1 MPTAISQKTL
11 VSKKDPSYHIFIN
24 TSLFIF
30 SMLQFLKKIIKKEEQ
45 QATIA
50 FHELENWLSSKEAYH
65 KDLVKK
71 DVADILEALQKES
84 ERILAKL
91 KELEEAALRN
101 DKMPQR
107 ALAVMQGN
115 REAFIRALSRFFSNI
130 DLKHEDVFESSK
142 KSIKMQK
149 EMTDL
154 ASSTARSHAI
164 LSQLFANHIADITES
179 MRLVD
184 LHLKKITSTVETSTL
199 QKILHLKQELQ
210 DIQKKIQAKARHEQ
224 AIKDHSVAA
233 EETSKKKEKVHTDLV
248 DKEQSSEFGRYQEL
262 LDEAQQAEV
271 AMLEVENTLFHDFSD
286 LERVLRKFSKITI
299 MHEALIEQ
307 YLQNAIHAL
316 MADEKLDIIALIEGM
331 KKAVMDN
338 TIELEER
345 KREKILAKVNQLT
358 QDYFMNMKEKY
369 SKLKMSLDSVN
380 TKIEENIVQKEV
392 NSLKDEEER
401 LEMELGKYKAAM
413 QDFERELQKI
423 DVDALKKNIEEKINK
438 ELAQN
443 KEKIIIQ

>member
-1 MPTAISQKTL
+1 
-11 VSKKDPSYHIFIN
+11 
-24 TSLFIF
+24 
-30 SMLQFLKKIIKKEEQ
+30 MLQFLKKIIKKEEQ

-50 FHELENWLSSKEAYH
+50 FHELENWLSSKEAYY

-71 DVADILEALQKES
+71 DIADILEALQKES

>member
-1 MPTAISQKTL
+1 
-11 VSKKDPSYHIFIN
+11 
-24 TSLFIF
+24 
-30 SMLQFLKKIIKKEEQ
+30 MLQFLKKIIKKEEQ

-164 LSQLFANHIADITES
+164 LSQLFANHVADITES